1 MSPELRRIEDEQGFF
16 GRMVRAWDRF
26 FFAPADP
33 TPLAVIRI
41 CGGLLILYIHLVYS
55 FDLYAFFG
63 KDAWMSLDTV
73 NEIRHTG
80 PNMRLAWG
88 WPSDE
93 TTFDLSKLTPE
104 QREYYRKWDVDPDYV
119 VAKGAW
125 KWSIWYH
132 VTDPTWMAITHGLIL
147 FGMLCLTLGLGTR
160 VAAVVTW
167 LGLLSYVHRSPTTLF
182 GMDTIMIVVSLY
194 LMIGPCGAAL
204 SLDRVLARWWA
215 RQNGQPVDAREGPP
229 QPSVSA
235 NFALRLL
242 QIHVCIIYFASGVSK
257 LQGTTWWSGTAV
269 WGTMANYAFSPMQ
282 NQLYMSYL
290 HLLADNRWLWELVMT
305 VSTTFTLAFEIAF
318 PFVVWTRP
326 MRWVMIVSAVFL
338 HAGIAFFMGLV
349 GFSLIMIVLVSS
361 FLPAE
366 AIHRWLGRVS
376 LRRGDG
382 APQDAE
388 LPRGTSAALMRR
400 SA

>member
-1 MSPELRRIEDEQGFF
+1 MSPELRRVEEEPGFF
-16 GRMVRAWDRF
+16 RGLVRAWDRF

-33 TPLAVIRI
+33 TPLAMIRI

-63 KDAWMSLDTV
+63 KDAWINLDTV
-73 NEIRHTG
+73 NEIRHTA
-80 PNMRLAWG
+80 PNTRLPWG
-88 WPSDE
+88 WPSDD
-93 TTFDLSKLTPE
+93 TAFDFTKRTKE
-104 QREYYRKWDVDPDYV
+104 DQEYFLKWRVDPEFV

-132 VTDPTWMAITHGLIL
+132 VTDRTWMAVCHGFIL
-147 FGMLCLTLGLGTR
+147 FAMLCLTLGLCTR
-160 VAAVVTW
+160 IAAVVTW

-194 LMIGPCGAAL
+194 LLIAPSGAVL
-204 SLDRVLARWWA
+204 SLDRVLARWRAQWKGEPA
-215 RQNGQPVDAREGPP
+215 DAREGPP

-269 WGTMANYAFSPMQ
+269 WGTMANYSFSPMQ
-282 NQLYMSYL
+282 NQLYMDYL
-290 HLLADNRWLWELVMT
+290 RLLADNRWLWELVT
-305 VSTTFTLAFEIAF
+305 TASTTFTLAFEIAF
-318 PFVVWTRP
+318 LFVVWTRP
-326 MRWVMIVSAVFL
+326 LRWVMVVSAVFL

-361 FLPAE
+361 FIPAE
-366 AIHRWLGRVS
+366 AIHRWLDRCR
-376 LRRGDG
+376 LRQGDRRSQNPRLPQSNPV
-382 APQDAE
+382 APV
-388 LPRGTSAALMRR
+388 RR